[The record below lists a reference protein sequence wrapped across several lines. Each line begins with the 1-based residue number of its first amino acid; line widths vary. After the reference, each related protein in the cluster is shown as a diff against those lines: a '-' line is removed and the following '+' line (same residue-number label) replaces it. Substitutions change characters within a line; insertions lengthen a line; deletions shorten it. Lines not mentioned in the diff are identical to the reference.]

1 MKYEP
6 RMVVEDYGDAS
17 GERHVVHTE
26 TSLEKLIQSRTKY
39 KWPFRISFNKK
50 SQKDLYAWCEK
61 FCKGD
66 FLIGDFCARFT
77 SEYDAILFK
86 LKWGGS

>member
-6 RMVVEDYGDAS
+6 RMVVKDHGDAS
-17 GERHVVHTE
+17 SERHVVHTE

-39 KWPFRISFNKK
+39 KWPFRINYYKK

-66 FLIGDFCARFT
+66 YLIGDLCARFT
-77 SEYDAILFK
+77 SEDDAILFK